1 MQMLRP
7 AQLGVIIVPGIRG
20 RCRKSIRLLTRN
32 RRNYR
37 AANTRLADVQMR
49 RATPNCSGRTPHR
62 AANTRLADTQMPR
75 PAHGE
80 CSRVNQCGNARGQA
94 QGTAPTGCVA
104 PHCTGRWPTI
114 DPAAQGTAPTESVA
128 PTSVHLKTAC
138 TGPARTHTGASTGA
152 CPYRFGCTNS
162 VARMAVV
169 FTTLLATP
177 RRLSGIACFVTGSCR
192 WWPS

>member
-94 QGTAPTGCVA
+94 QGTAPT
-104 PHCTGRWPTI
+104 
-114 DPAAQGTAPTESVA
+114 DSVA
-128 PTSVHLKTAC
+128 PTSVHLKTA
-138 TGPARTHTGASTGA
+138 STGA
-152 CPYRFGCTNS
+152 CQSLVRGQAQGLAPTDS
-162 VARMAVV
+162 AALI
-169 FTTLLATP
+169 LLHEWRSFSP
-177 RRLSGIACFVTGSCR
+177 RC
-192 WWPS
+192 